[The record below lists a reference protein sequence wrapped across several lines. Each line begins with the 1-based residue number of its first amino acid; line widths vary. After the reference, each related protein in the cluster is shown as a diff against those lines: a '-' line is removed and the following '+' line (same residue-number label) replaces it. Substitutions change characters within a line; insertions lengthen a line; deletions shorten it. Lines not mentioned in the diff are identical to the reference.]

1 MILQVQQLESCWCRP
16 KSLSCL
22 NWPQTF
28 ECYCVIE
35 RFCENYP
42 PMLHKVLDI
51 SLGFG
56 TWSKERK
63 QDCVVLTCLPALL
76 QVAGW
81 GCSQMLTCA
90 SHVPGRAHLHPP
102 ASSGSLLHQHQ
113 FRAIKFGPGELLIPF
128 NSRRLVMVSSY
139 LLLGSLGIYQAPPL
153 FWQLQ
158 GKPSVH
164 WRNTPTQHSCCHDF
178 PVQTQKKRGVHQNW
192 NQIKK

>member
-1 MILQVQQLESCWCRP
+1 MILQVQQLESCCCRP

-22 NWPQTF
+22 NWPQMLL
-28 ECYCVIE
+28 CYW
-35 RFCENYP
+35 
-42 PMLHKVLDI
+42 KVLWELPTNGSQNIYMDR

-63 QDCVVLTCLPALL
+63 QDCVILTCWPALL
-76 QVAGW
+76 QVVGW

-102 ASSGSLLHQHQ
+102 ASSGSLLYRQQ
-113 FRAIKFGPGELLIPF
+113 FRAIKFGPVELLIPF
-128 NSRRLVMVSSY
+128 NSRRLVKVSSY
-139 LLLGSLGIYQAPPL
+139 LLLGSLGIYQAPLP
-153 FWQLQ
+153 FWPLQ

-178 PVQTQKKRGVHQNW
+178 PVQT
-192 NQIKK
+192 